1 MRNAVGR
8 EIPDELLT
16 GGREV
21 FQGNAY
27 RDGYTYT
34 KVGPT
39 VRASVMSKETK
50 VVADIR
56 AAIEACGMK
65 DGMTISF
72 HHHFR
77 DGDYIVNQVMQ
88 VIRELGLRDI
98 TVAASSLGSA
108 NDVLA
113 QCIEEGI
120 VTGKLRKFY
129 EENCLLQQSFVKDG
143 SMSVEAYIASA
154 AKAAGGSLTFKSAVR
169 FEKGEGI
176 EKKQENFAE
185 EIASMVKG

>member
-65 DGMTISF
+65 DGSVR
-72 HHHFR
+72 H
-77 DGDYIVNQVMQ
+77 V
-88 VIRELGLRDI
+88 
-98 TVAASSLGSA
+98 
-108 NDVLA
+108 
-113 QCIEEGI
+113 C
-120 VTGKLRKFY
+120 
-129 EENCLLQQSFVKDG
+129 KDG
-143 SMSVEAYIASA
+143 PV
-154 AKAAGGSLTFKSAVR
+154 F
-169 FEKGEGI
+169 
-176 EKKQENFAE
+176 NAE
-185 EIASMVKG
+185 EVDWDA

>member
-56 AAIEACGMK
+56 AA
-65 DGMTISF
+65 
-72 HHHFR
+72 
-77 DGDYIVNQVMQ
+77 
-88 VIRELGLRDI
+88 
-98 TVAASSLGSA
+98 
-108 NDVLA
+108 
-113 QCIEEGI
+113 
-120 VTGKLRKFY
+120 
-129 EENCLLQQSFVKDG
+129 
-143 SMSVEAYIASA
+143 
-154 AKAAGGSLTFKSAVR
+154 
-169 FEKGEGI
+169 
-176 EKKQENFAE
+176 
-185 EIASMVKG
+185 

>member
-120 VTGKLRKFY
+120 VTGIQTSGIRGRIGEAVSTGKLKTPAILRTHGGRVRAIECGEVHIDVAFI
-129 EENCLLQQSFVKDG
+129 G
-143 SMSVEAYIASA
+143 AS
-154 AKAAGGSLTFKSAVR
+154 SSD
-169 FEKGEGI
+169 
-176 EKKQENFAE
+176 
-185 EIASMVKG
+185 